1 MAINHFFFE
10 SRYLQGN
17 TYVDVILP
25 DLPRRLTAEEFYR
38 SGAKYPV
45 LWLLHGTHG
54 DASDWQRR
62 TCIEHYACERNV
74 IVVMPSA
81 QNSNYSNW
89 ENYAIGYNMY
99 DFVLKELMP
108 IIYGW
113 YPASDKPEDNYI
125 AGLSMGGRGTMKFAF
140 NHPELF
146 HKAAILSACPVD
158 YSQLSPDNPNPVLNT
173 TNYRMKNII
182 DNAGGLEKFLDSYEN
197 LWAICEEKGPKG
209 ELPELMFAVGTEDT
223 LIYENLKIFK
233 AHMDELG
240 FKPYYYV
247 VEGYRHEWRFWNVA
261 IEKALDFF
269 GLEKTG
275 DSVF

>member
-1 MAINHFFFE
+1 MALTQFFFE

-25 DLPRRLTAEEFYR
+25 DLPRRLSAEEFYR
-38 SGAKYPV
+38 NGVKYPV

-89 ENYAIGYNMY
+89 DGFAIGFDMY

-113 YPASDKPEDNYI
+113 FPASDDPKDNYI

-158 YSQLSPDNPNPVLNT
+158 YSKLSPDNPNPVLNT
-173 TNYRMKNII
+173 TEYRMKNIL
-182 DNAGGLEKFLDSYEN
+182 DNAGGIEKFL
-197 LWAICEEKGPKG
+197 KTFGK
-209 ELPELMFAVGTEDT
+209 FVR
-223 LIYENLKIFK
+223 KK
-233 AHMDELG
+233 A
-240 FKPYYYV
+240 PRV
-247 VEGYRHEWRFWNVA
+247 
-261 IEKALDFF
+261 
-269 GLEKTG
+269 
-275 DSVF
+275 SCQS

>member
-1 MAINHFFFE
+1 MAMTQFFFE
-10 SRYLQGN
+10 SEYLRGN

-25 DLPRRLTAEEFYR
+25 DLPGRLTPEQFYR
-38 SGAKYPV
+38 SGVKYPV

-74 IVVMPSA
+74 IVVMPTA

-113 YPASDKPEDNYI
+113 FPASDKREDNYI

-146 HKAAILSACPVD
+146 HKAAILSACQ
-158 YSQLSPDNPNPVLNT
+158 YSAKCQS
-173 TNYRMKNII
+173 
-182 DNAGGLEKFLDSYEN
+182 
-197 LWAICEEKGPKG
+197 
-209 ELPELMFAVGTEDT
+209 
-223 LIYENLKIFK
+223 
-233 AHMDELG
+233 
-240 FKPYYYV
+240 
-247 VEGYRHEWRFWNVA
+247 
-261 IEKALDFF
+261 
-269 GLEKTG
+269 
-275 DSVF
+275 